1 MVTLQSLLRLTIVA
15 LGVVIVSAEW
25 LVDERC
31 MNLTHRALSL
41 QQQSENAVVDD
52 DSDTNAPVTF
62 GPNRQLRG
70 DRFHR
75 QLQEQVAFKM
85 KMFWREG
92 YCWQVSVG
100 NSRCLLFWFVLSCHS
115 PFAVQEEWIERHWCL
130 SCEGGTC
137 NAGDHLWIQECMDDD
152 IQLFT
157 YEPVVGTG
165 GGKLRPFTHQ
175 GLCLEHTNSTKKE
188 MHFELQP
195 CNNAVSQILTGIQGT
210 GHFEIYPFGATL
222 THCIT
227 QGHHPKPKELIVAQ
241 PCANPRWD
249 HTNYYTRTYHSAC
262 FHLRPSS
269 LSVVF
274 STI

>member
-1 MVTLQSLLRLTIVA
+1 MFCSHELKMSIVSRASEKVQRNVQQCDSHGWHHKSARLDFSNWITVLVTHKPFFCWYFVIKWSTSTVLMVTLQSLLRLTIVA

-100 NSRCLLFWFVLSCHS
+100 NSRCLLF
-115 PFAVQEEWIERHWCL
+115 
-130 SCEGGTC
+130 
-137 NAGDHLWIQECMDDD
+137 
-152 IQLFT
+152 
-157 YEPVVGTG
+157 
-165 GGKLRPFTHQ
+165 
-175 GLCLEHTNSTKKE
+175 
-188 MHFELQP
+188 
-195 CNNAVSQILTGIQGT
+195 
-210 GHFEIYPFGATL
+210 
-222 THCIT
+222 
-227 QGHHPKPKELIVAQ
+227 
-241 PCANPRWD
+241 
-249 HTNYYTRTYHSAC
+249 
-262 FHLRPSS
+262 
-269 LSVVF
+269 
-274 STI
+274 